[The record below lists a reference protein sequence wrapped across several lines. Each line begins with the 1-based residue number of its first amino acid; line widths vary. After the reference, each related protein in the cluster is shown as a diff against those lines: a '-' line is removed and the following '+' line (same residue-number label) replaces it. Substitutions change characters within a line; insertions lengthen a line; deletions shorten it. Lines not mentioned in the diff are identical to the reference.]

1 MKFAAQCLSVL
12 TAAGL
17 VMGTVVPADAS
28 GKKKEETDI
37 VKIIDA
43 DLKALDKALFGWLTP
58 KK

>member
-1 MKFAAQCLSVL
+1 MKFAAKCLSVL
-12 TAAGL
+12 AVAGL
-17 VMGTVVPADAS
+17 VMGTVGTASAS
-28 GKKKEETDI
+28 GKKEETDL